1 MKTVLVTGGAGFLG
15 SNLCKALL
23 AEKNKVICLDN
34 FYTGRRENIADLA
47 RDRNFTL
54 LEHDIVNPLPGS
66 LAADEIY
73 NLACPASPPQYQ
85 KDPVYT
91 MKTSI
96 FGILNVLEL
105 ARTTKAKV
113 LQASTSEIYGEPK
126 THPQDESYR
135 GNVNPIGIRAC
146 YDEGKRCAETLVFDY
161 HRGFGVKT
169 KVIRIFNT
177 YGPNMSPRDGRVV
190 SNFITQAL
198 EDRDITVYG
207 EGKQTRSL
215 CYVDDLIAGMVKTME
230 SGDDFLGP
238 INLGNPE
245 EYTVLEIAE
254 KIMDLTNAKGKIVFK
269 SLPQD
274 DPTQRKPDIA
284 LAREKLN
291 WEPKVDTREGLER
304 TIAYFKKLRG

>member
-238 INLGNPE
+238 VNLGNPE